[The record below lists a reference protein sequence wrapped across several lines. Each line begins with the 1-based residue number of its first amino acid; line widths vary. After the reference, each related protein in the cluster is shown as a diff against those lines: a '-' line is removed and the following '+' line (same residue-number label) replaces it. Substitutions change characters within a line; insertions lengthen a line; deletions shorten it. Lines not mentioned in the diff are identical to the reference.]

1 MGSGAFPLCATR
13 VPLGGMCVLVYTT
26 RFLLNSPMTRLA
38 WSDCAG
44 KSKSLCRRQGG
55 GGDATGN
62 NRRSDRSAARE
73 QSMSRGHLG

>member
-44 KSKSLCRRQGG
+44 KSKSLCRRQGVVG
-55 GGDATGN
+55 MPQAIIDALTGLQP
-62 NRRSDRSAARE
+62 E
-73 QSMSRGHLG
+73 SRVCQGAI